1 MLRKKEFLKYS
12 KLLSDLDNVHSIP
25 SLKGASLCTI
35 TNSSKSNSKSFKD
48 LLSGITALELVSL
61 QRPFLTRKKTTSSF
75 RSDKK
80 GSPTGA
86 KVTLNG
92 KNFDRFL
99 LNLFWKALPQSV
111 SLVPRTVFSSSN
123 SFSFVNFSFPKLE
136 YLFFPVVRSFYMF
149 LRNSGSFFLT
159 FRLNKEVNFYQLT
172 FIRYFYKIPF

>member
-12 KLLSDLDNVHSIP
+12 KFLSNLDNLHSIP

-35 TNSSKSNSKSFKD
+35 TNSSKTNSKSFKD
-48 LLSGITALELVSL
+48 LLSGISALELISL

-92 KNFDRFL
+92 KNFERFL
-99 LNLFWKALPQSV
+99 INLFWKALPQSV
-111 SLVPRTVFSSSN
+111 SLAPRTDFSSTSL
-123 SFSFVNFSFPKLE
+123 SFLNFSFPKLE
-136 YLFFPVVRSFYMF
+136 YLFFPIVRGFYMF

-159 FRLNKEVNFYQLT
+159 FRLNKKASFFQLT
-172 FIRYFYKIPF
+172 FIRYFHKIPF

>member
-35 TNSSKSNSKSFKD
+35 TSSSKSNSKSFKD
-48 LLSGITALELVSL
+48 LLSVITALELVSL

-111 SLVPRTVFSSSN
+111 SLVPRTDFSSN
-123 SFSFVNFSFPKLE
+123 SSSFVNFSFPKLE

-159 FRLNKEVNFYQLT
+159 FRLNKGVNFYQLT